1 MLTSQNHHLC
11 LSPKQNLGGL
21 KFQYVREVETA
32 VTQSIGFYEQV
43 LANPPTMTCFDCV
56 GDCVEK

>member
-21 KFQYVREVETA
+21 KFQYVREVETIVA
-32 VTQSIGFYEQV
+32 QWVIIQYIGFYQQV
-43 LANPPTMTCFDCV
+43 LAKLLPR
-56 GDCVEK
+56 